1 MEKQIENTKKK
12 VSIDPKLKPLKQG
25 VVSGSLHQ
33 MRAINTYKDMKEQLA
48 KLKQDVSFR
57 EYIGFEIAMQI
68 FYKRYEKWLGND
80 C

>member
-1 MEKQIENTKKK
+1 MKKEISTKQKTANSVK
-12 VSIDPKLKPLKQG
+12 G

-57 EYIGFEIAMQI
+57 EYVGFEMAMQI
-68 FYKRYEKWLGND
+68 FYNRYEKWLRND
-80 C
+80 R